1 MVLGD
6 IGLYH
11 TRMKV
16 KVNKAFWMQGAEL
29 PWQAVPPSKRHRH
42 GQSIAQECPVGPS
55 ANPQAP
61 VWAFIVIIIIIIII
75 IMIIVINSLASTPW
89 PEFVGIY
96 V

>member
-1 MVLGD
+1 MLLGD

-55 ANPQAP
+55 PNPQDP
-61 VWAFIVIIIIIIII
+61 VWAYNMLFVLVIIIRIIDNYDHNRP
-75 IMIIVINSLASTPW
+75 IIVVIKCL
-89 PEFVGIY
+89 
-96 V
+96 